1 MKATEFLKQQHQE
14 VRDLFKKIERAS
26 DRASKAELF
35 ESLATKLVGHDA
47 IERQIFYPACEENM
61 GMTSELG
68 EALVEHGL
76 VEFCLYQADQAIR
89 AKDSEDHEFDY
100 KCKVL
105 EEIVEHHVKEEEQ
118 EFFPKVE
125 KAFDGEQ
132 LDELTDELEE
142 LFADNLESNFRVAL
156 YANLQQV
163 LAGVVK
169 TSPVEDEDEDE
180 DDESSE
186 ETAEAKSPQTGATR
200 TKSAPATASTSKK
213 KPARRSA

>member
-1 MKATEFLKQQHQE
+1 MKATDYLKQQHQE
-14 VRDLFKKIERAS
+14 VRDLFKKIEQAS
-26 DRASKAELF
+26 DRSTKAELF

-47 IERQIFYPACEENM
+47 IERQIFYPACEETM
-61 GMTSELG
+61 GMNSQLG

-76 VEFCLYQADQAIR
+76 VEFCLYQAEQAIS
-89 AKDSEDHEFDY
+89 AKDSEDREFDY

-105 EEIVEHHVKEEEQ
+105 QEIVEHHVEEEEQ

-142 LFADNLESNFRVAL
+142 LFADNLESNFRVGL

-180 DDESSE
+180 PP
-186 ETAEAKSPQTGATR
+186 AKDGVRAK
-200 TKSAPATASTSKK
+200 KSAGSSKK
-213 KPARRSA
+213 KTARRSA